1 MKTSTALAQLTES
14 KAVLHGRPLTGR
26 QKIAVL
32 CMAVGTEFAA
42 KITTGLSTDEAEM
55 ISFEI
60 AQLDRVPQ
68 ELMEV
73 VLAEWLESTLGIA
86 SLTTGGLEYAREVLE
101 KAYGKSR
108 ADGILRRITTQLA
121 DTAGLH
127 RLRKADPQQLAT
139 TLRGEHP
146 QTVALVLA
154 HLDAPHTAA
163 ILRELPTTF
172 GGEVLYRM
180 ARMEKVSPEMLQLIE
195 RALSSDADLNF
206 SQGMSAAGGPA
217 AVASVLNLVSGSLE
231 KELLEGVSERD
242 AMLCEQIKNLMFVFE
257 DLVTL
262 DDKSLQ
268 RLLREV
274 EAKQLALALKAAS
287 DELKAKILGAMSQ
300 RAVAALKEEMEFMG
314 PVKMRDVEAAQ
325 SAIVTQVR
333 KLEETGEIVLSA
345 GSDDVLI

>member
-1 MKTSTALAQLTES
+1 MSTAVAPAS
-14 KAVLHGRPLTGR
+14 RAVINGRPLNGR
-26 QKIAVL
+26 EKVAVL
-32 CMAVGTEFAA
+32 CMAVGTEHAA
-42 KITTGLSTDEAEM
+42 KLTGGLTTDEAEL
-55 ISFEI
+55 ITFEI
-60 AQLDRVPQ
+60 AQMERVPQ
-68 ELMEV
+68 EVMEA
-73 VLAEWLESTLGIA
+73 VLAEWLEGTLGVA
-86 SLTTGGLEYAREVLE
+86 SLTTGGMEYAKEVLE
-101 KAYGKSR
+101 KAYGRNR
-108 ADGILRRITTQLA
+108 AEQILRRITAQLA
-121 DTAGLH
+121 DTAGLY
-127 RLRKADPQQLAT
+127 RLRKADPQQLAN

-154 HLDAPHTAA
+154 HLDPPHTAA
-163 ILRELPTTF
+163 IVRELPTAF
-172 GGEVLYRM
+172 CSEVMYRM

-195 RALSSDADLNF
+195 RALSSEADLNF
-206 SQGMSAAGGPA
+206 AQGMSAAGGPA
-217 AVASVLNLVSGSLE
+217 AVASVLNLVSGTLE

-257 DLVTL
+257 DLVAL

-287 DELKAKILGAMSQ
+287 DELKAKITGAMSQ
-300 RAVAALKEEMEFMG
+300 RAVAALREEMEFIG

-325 SAIVTQVR
+325 SSIVTQVR

>member
-1 MKTSTALAQLTES
+1 MATALASASRSALN
-14 KAVLHGRPLTGR
+14 GRPLNGR
-26 QKIAVL
+26 QKVAVL
-32 CMAVGTEFAA
+32 CMAVGTEYAA
-42 KITTGLSTDEAEM
+42 KLTGGLTADEAEL
-55 ISFEI
+55 ITFEI
-60 AQLDRVPQ
+60 AQMDRVAPDV
-68 ELMEV
+68 MEQ
-73 VLAEWLESTLGIA
+73 VLQEWLESTLGVA
-86 SLTTGGLEYAREVLE
+86 SLTTGGLEYAKEVLE
-101 KAYGKSR
+101 RAYGRQK
-108 ADGILRRITTQLA
+108 AEMILRRIQAQLA

-127 RLRKADPQQLAT
+127 RLRKADPQQLAN

-146 QTVALVLA
+146 QTVALILA
-154 HLDAPHTAA
+154 HLEAPHTAA
-163 ILRELPTTF
+163 ILRELPTAF

-195 RALSSDADLNF
+195 RALSSEADLNF
-206 SQGMSAAGGPA
+206 TQGMSAAGGPA
-217 AVASVLNLVSGSLE
+217 AVASVLNLVSGTLE

-242 AMLCEQIKNLMFVFE
+242 ATLCEQIKNLMFVFE

-287 DELKAKILGAMSQ
+287 EELRGKIMGAMSQ

-325 SAIVTQVR
+325 AAIVTQVR

-345 GSDDVLI
+345 GSEDVLI

>member
-1 MKTSTALAQLTES
+1 MKNSNALATLTES

-26 QKIAVL
+26 QKVAVL

-42 KITTGLSTDEAEM
+42 KITTGLSSDEAEM

-60 AQLDRVPQ
+60 AQLDRIPQ
-68 ELMEV
+68 ELMEI
-73 VLAEWLESTLGIA
+73 VLSEWLESTLGIA

-101 KAYGKSR
+101 KAFGKSR
-108 ADGILRRITTQLA
+108 ADGILRRITNQLA

-206 SQGMSAAGGPA
+206 SQGMSSAGGPA

-287 DELKAKILGAMSQ
+287 EELKGKILSAMSQ

-314 PVKMRDVEAAQ
+314 PVKMRDVEGAQ
-325 SAIVTQVR
+325 AAIVTQVR

>member
-1 MKTSTALAQLTES
+1 MKTSTALANVTES
-14 KAVLHGRPLTGR
+14 KAMLHGRPLTGR
-26 QKIAVL
+26 QKVAVL

-60 AQLDRVPQ
+60 AQLDRISQ

-73 VLAEWLESTLGIA
+73 VLAEWLESTLGVA

-101 KAYGKSR
+101 KAYGKTR
-108 ADGILRRITTQLA
+108 AEGILRRITNQLA

-206 SQGMSAAGGPA
+206 SQGMSSAGGPA

-287 DELKAKILGAMSQ
+287 DELKGKILGAMSQ

-314 PVKMRDVEAAQ
+314 PVKMRDVEGAQ
-325 SAIVTQVR
+325 AAIVTQVR

>member
-1 MKTSTALAQLTES
+1 MSTAVATARNASLA
-14 KAVLHGRPLTGR
+14 GRPLNGR
-26 QKIAVL
+26 QKIAIV
-32 CMAVGTEFAA
+32 CMAVGTEAAA
-42 KITTGLSTDEAEM
+42 KLTSSLSADEAEM
-55 ISFEI
+55 VTFEI
-60 AQLDRVPQ
+60 AQMDRIAP
-68 ELMEV
+68 ELMES
-73 VLAEWLESTLGIA
+73 VLAEWLESTLGVA

-101 KAYGKSR
+101 KAYGRNR
-108 ADGILRRITTQLA
+108 ADQILRRIQSQLA

-154 HLDAPHTAA
+154 HLESAHTAA

-172 GGEVLYRM
+172 GGEVLFRM

-195 RALSSDADLNF
+195 RALSSEADLNF
-206 SQGMSAAGGPA
+206 AQGMSAAGGPA
-217 AVASVLNLVSGSLE
+217 AVANVLNLVSGSLE

-242 AMLCEQIKNLMFVFE
+242 ATLCEQIKNLMFVFE

-274 EAKQLALALKAAS
+274 EAKQLALALKASS
-287 DELKAKILGAMSQ
+287 DDLKAKIMGAMSQ

-325 SAIVTQVR
+325 AAIVTQVR

>member
-1 MKTSTALAQLTES
+1 
-14 KAVLHGRPLTGR
+14 
-26 QKIAVL
+26 
-32 CMAVGTEFAA
+32 MAVGTEYAA
-42 KITTGLSTDEAEM
+42 KLTGGLTADEAEL
-55 ISFEI
+55 ITFEI
-60 AQLDRVPQ
+60 AQMDRVAPDV
-68 ELMEV
+68 MEQ
-73 VLAEWLESTLGIA
+73 VLQEWLESTLGVA
-86 SLTTGGLEYAREVLE
+86 SLTTGGLEYAKEVLE
-101 KAYGKSR
+101 RAYGRQK
-108 ADGILRRITTQLA
+108 AEMILRRIQAQLA
-121 DTAGLH
+121 D
-127 RLRKADPQQLAT
+127 KADPQQLAN

-146 QTVALVLA
+146 QTVALILA
-154 HLDAPHTAA
+154 HLEAPHTAA
-163 ILRELPTTF
+163 ILRELPTAF

-195 RALSSDADLNF
+195 RALSSEADLNF
-206 SQGMSAAGGPA
+206 TQGMSAAGGPA
-217 AVASVLNLVSGSLE
+217 AVASVLNLVSGTLE

-242 AMLCEQIKNLMFVFE
+242 ATLCEQIKNLMFVFE

-287 DELKAKILGAMSQ
+287 EELRGKIMGAMSQ

-325 SAIVTQVR
+325 AAIVTQVR

-345 GSDDVLI
+345 GSEDVLI

>member
-1 MKTSTALAQLTES
+1 MKTSTALAQFTES

-26 QKIAVL
+26 QKVAVL

-42 KITTGLSTDEAEM
+42 KITTGLSSDEAEL

-68 ELMEV
+68 ELMET
-73 VLAEWLESTLGIA
+73 VLSEWLESTLGIA

-101 KAYGKSR
+101 KAFGKSR
-108 ADGILRRITTQLA
+108 ADGILRRITNQLA

-154 HLDAPHTAA
+154 HLDPPHTAA
-163 ILRELPTTF
+163 ILRELPTAF
-172 GGEVLYRM
+172 GGEVIYRM

-206 SQGMSAAGGPA
+206 SQGMSSAGGPA
-217 AVASVLNLVSGSLE
+217 AVASVLNLVSGTLE

-242 AMLCEQIKNLMFVFE
+242 TMLCEQIKNLMFVFE

-274 EAKQLALALKAAS
+274 DAKQLALALKAAS
-287 DELKAKILGAMSQ
+287 EELKTKILGAMSQ
-300 RAVAALKEEMEFMG
+300 RAVTALKEEMEFMG

-325 SAIVTQVR
+325 SAIVSQVR

-345 GSDDVLI
+345 GADDVLV

>member
-1 MKTSTALAQLTES
+1 MKTSTALAQFTET

-26 QKIAVL
+26 QKVAVL

-42 KITTGLSTDEAEM
+42 KITTGLSSDEAEL

-68 ELMEV
+68 ELMEA
-73 VLAEWLESTLGIA
+73 VLSEWLESTLGIA

-101 KAYGKSR
+101 KAFGKAR
-108 ADGILRRITTQLA
+108 ADGILRRITSQLA

-154 HLDAPHTAA
+154 HLDPPHTAA
-163 ILRELPTTF
+163 ILRELPTAF
-172 GGEVLYRM
+172 GGDVIYRM

-287 DELKAKILGAMSQ
+287 DELKTKIMGAMSQ
-300 RAVAALKEEMEFMG
+300 RAVAALREEMEFMG
-314 PVKMRDVEAAQ
+314 PVKMRDVEASQ

-345 GSDDVLI
+345 GGDDVLV